1 MFRVTAIV
9 KYVELLQM
17 GVVDFHTDAGSQEVS
32 TFQTQGNDQPVEGAH
47 TLVFGTVML
56 WNLFKYEQ
64 LNLALKAKQGLLPNG
79 WTLVDSAEIVLAKS
93 VYVERE
99 QKVVTTFSVVI
110 KEGFCWDVVLPHG
123 VSIPKTSHLFQQQEH
138 LHDVDKVISVLHD
151 WDAPVCVGNG
161 NNKFHALKQWKSG
174 RFLGRSK
181 HRKYVPPP
189 PPPKKINNVILTFA
203 YATNTTNLAILFP
216 VQVPQ

>member
-1 MFRVTAIV
+1 MAF
-9 KYVELLQM
+9 
-17 GVVDFHTDAGSQEVS
+17 
-32 TFQTQGNDQPVEGAH
+32 
-47 TLVFGTVML
+47 
-56 WNLFKYEQ
+56 
-64 LNLALKAKQGLLPNG
+64 KAKQGLLPNG

-151 WDAPVCVGNG
+151 LDAPVCVGNG

-189 PPPKKINNVILTFA
+189 PKKINNVILTFA

-216 VQVPQ
+216 AQVPQ

>member
-1 MFRVTAIV
+1 M
-9 KYVELLQM
+9 
-17 GVVDFHTDAGSQEVS
+17 
-32 TFQTQGNDQPVEGAH
+32 
-47 TLVFGTVML
+47 
-56 WNLFKYEQ
+56 
-64 LNLALKAKQGLLPNG
+64 ALKAKQGLLPNG

-123 VSIPKTSHLFQQQEH
+123 VSIPKTSHLIQQQEH

-151 WDAPVCVGNG
+151 LDAPVCVGNG
-161 NNKFHALKQWKSG
+161 DNKFHALKQWKSG

-181 HRKYVPPP
+181 HRKYVPRPSLRSFQLRQRNENIDTSSSS
-189 PPPKKINNVILTFA
+189 KTNADVIRGTEGEDS
-203 YATNTTNLAILFP
+203 
-216 VQVPQ
+216 

>member
-1 MFRVTAIV
+1 MV
-9 KYVELLQM
+9 
-17 GVVDFHTDAGSQEVS
+17 
-32 TFQTQGNDQPVEGAH
+32 
-47 TLVFGTVML
+47 
-56 WNLFKYEQ
+56 
-64 LNLALKAKQGLLPNG
+64 LKAKQGLLPNG

-123 VSIPKTSHLFQQQEH
+123 VSIPKTSHLIQQQEH

-151 WDAPVCVGNG
+151 LDAPVCVGNG
-161 NNKFHALKQWKSG
+161 DNKFHALKQWKSG

-189 PPPKKINNVILTFA
+189 PPPKKKSYFDLHLCNKHNKPSNSVSCSGTTVVNNIH
-203 YATNTTNLAILFP
+203 
-216 VQVPQ
+216 